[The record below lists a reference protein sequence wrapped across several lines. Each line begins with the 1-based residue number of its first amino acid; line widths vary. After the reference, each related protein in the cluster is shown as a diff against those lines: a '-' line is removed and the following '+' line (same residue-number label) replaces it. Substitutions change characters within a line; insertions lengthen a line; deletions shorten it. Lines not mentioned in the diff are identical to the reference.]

1 MYINKWIPGLIKS
14 EPVNQLTS
22 RPCFNAWLCSVIS
35 LSFKSNNSQSKIDL
49 VKKYL
54 TTLNDEL
61 NQVIKS
67 SYRTLA
73 VGWSFTVRLVSSL
86 TGLNPLVSV
95 QVNNNIFSWL
105 VKSNPVKLETSH
117 TVIHS
122 PTTVHI
128 LWFSHTIYCIKC
140 FAESFP
146 GCCIHYGGMTRF
158 LHCPYHPLL
167 CPPKPLLTPIPFFL
181 SFISETDDTQ
191 NVNEK
196 KKQKRVKRNRSSGQS
211 YKTLYDHKLRLH
223 CCNIGNYLVS

>member
-1 MYINKWIPGLIKS
+1 MYINKWIPVLIKS

-158 LHCPYHPLL
+158 LHCPYHPCCVHQSL
-167 CPPKPLLTPIPFFL
+167 CSRPFHFSWVLSPKRTTLKMLMKKRSRKGL
-181 SFISETDDTQ
+181 
-191 NVNEK
+191 NEID
-196 KKQKRVKRNRSSGQS
+196 RVVSHIKHSTIIN
-211 YKTLYDHKLRLH
+211 YDSIVVILA
-223 CCNIGNYLVS
+223 II